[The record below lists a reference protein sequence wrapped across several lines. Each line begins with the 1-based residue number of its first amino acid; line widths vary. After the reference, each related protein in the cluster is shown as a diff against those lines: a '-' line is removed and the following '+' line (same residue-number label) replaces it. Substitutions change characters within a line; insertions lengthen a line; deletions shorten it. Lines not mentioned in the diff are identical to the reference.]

1 MNKDRLTLALEPECA
16 ALYCLSLDNDQM
28 AEYCDS
34 IDQPE
39 EPRAYLILD
48 IGAGTVDIT
57 AQVCVRSKKVFAF
70 DCVTVYDDTIG
81 SNDTT
86 GSDGALNSSDK
97 ASDFDYYKVIVPP
110 TGDEYGGMKV
120 NENFSCFLQTIVQD
134 PGFSKFLAKVN
145 YENANKAV
153 MRKIIYH
160 DFEKIKITF
169 GNKAT
174 WMHNSSMEASKVRLK
189 LDHKF
194 VRFYTE
200 EAIREGIKK
209 LGDSKV
215 KLREDDDILVMPY
228 SKMEEFF
235 RPVLE
240 GIRTCITT
248 ALQQLKEYH
257 IDVAYIAGGFGG
269 SQYVYTWLK
278 NTIFMHTNDRRKTL
292 LLVPADHN
300 MAVSHGAVLYCRN
313 PGVIRAR
320 KVDGFY
326 GIGCSLPFVY
336 GVHEESYIWTSPD
349 DGKKWC
355 DKIFL
360 CFVKDS
366 EEVKADDV
374 FLTTLTPRSQS
385 DQVASIPFYYSTNSS
400 VQYTTDTNT
409 KQIGSIELE
418 ISNPQNESREDRA
431 MEITMSFSSTE
442 IKASARAKYLPK
454 SPAVKIILDFLS

>member
-34 IDQPE
+34 IDQLE
-39 EPRAYLILD
+39 EPGTYLILD

-57 AQVCVRSKKVFAF
+57 AQVRVRSKKVLAF
-70 DCVTVYDDTIG
+70 DCATASDSTIG

-110 TGDEYGGMKV
+110 IGDEYGGMKV
-120 NENFSCFLQTIVQD
+120 NENFSCFLQKIVQD

-145 YENANKAV
+145 HENANKAV

-174 WMHNSSMEASKVRLK
+174 WMHNSSMEASKIRLK

-235 RPVLE
+235 QPVLE

-248 ALQQLKEYH
+248 ALQQLAEYH
-257 IDVAYIAGGFGG
+257 IDVVYIAGGFGG
-269 SQYVYTWLK
+269 CQYVYTWLK

-300 MAVSHGAVLYCRN
+300 MAVSRGAVLYCRN
-313 PGVIRAR
+313 PGLIRAR
-320 KVDGFY
+320 KVDAFY
-326 GIGCSLPFVY
+326 GIWCSIPFKY
-336 GVHEESYIWTSPD
+336 GVHEESHAFNSPD
-349 DGKKWC
+349 NGNKRC
-355 DKIFL
+355 GNIFS
-360 CFVKDS
+360 CFVEES

-374 FLTTLTPRSQS
+374 FLTTLTPYKQS
-385 DQVASIPFYYSTNSS
+385 DQVAFIEFFHSTNSN
-400 VQYTTDTNT
+400 VQYTTDTDT

-418 ISNPQNESREDRA
+418 IPNPNNIPREDRI

-442 IKASARAKYLPK
+442 IKASARAKYLPE
-454 SPAVKIILDFLS
+454 SPAVKTVIDFL